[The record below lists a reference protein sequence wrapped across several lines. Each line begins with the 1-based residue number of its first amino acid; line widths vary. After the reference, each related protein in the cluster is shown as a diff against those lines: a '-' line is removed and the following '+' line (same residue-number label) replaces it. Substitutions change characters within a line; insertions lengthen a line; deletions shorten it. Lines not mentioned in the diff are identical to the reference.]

1 MRCTGNWI
9 GIAGILGG
17 ALFASSLAA
26 NAQGCALI
34 PSNTQ
39 SERLAAANLHP
50 ADLAALNRDL
60 KAIRDAADAL
70 AANGQEAACTTLAD
84 ALAAIVADPTAAE
97 DAARAVFAAATPLD
111 GPETIA
117 VGDLLGID
125 LYGLSGRPIG
135 GIEDVW
141 LGGAAA
147 ESLVLV
153 SLSGVLARDGRYMA
167 APLAAIRVTVDGR
180 YYLGLTTNDIA
191 AAPRLA
197 DRNTP
202 PTAEW
207 RQTNQSFYA
216 TRLASVAGAPT
227 AASAASPPVV
237 R

>member
-1 MRCTGNWI
+1 MRGIGSWI
-9 GIAGILGG
+9 GVAGILGA
-17 ALFASSLAA
+17 ALVAMSSPAS
-26 NAQGCALI
+26 AQGCALI

-70 AANGQEAACTTLAD
+70 AANGQSAACTTLAD
-84 ALAAIVADPTAAE
+84 ALAAIIADPTAAE
-97 DAARAVFAAATPLD
+97 DTARAVFASATPLG

-117 VGDLLGID
+117 VGDLLGTD
-125 LYGLSGRPIG
+125 LYGLSGRAVG

-141 LGGAAA
+141 LGGAAE

-153 SLSGVLARDGRYMA
+153 SLSGILARDGRYVA
-167 APLAAIRVTVDGR
+167 VPLAAIRLAADGR
-180 YYLGLTTNDIA
+180 RYLGLTTNDIA
-191 AAPRLA
+191 AAPRLE
-197 DRNTP
+197 DRDAP

-207 RQTNQSFYA
+207 RQRNEAFFA
-216 TRLASVAGAPT
+216 TRLATVAGT
-227 AASAASPPVV
+227 AAPAAATAVV